1 MNCLEKYR
9 STLLKKTNHNL
20 RILLDKPEEE
30 SVHDFRV
37 GVKKLSALY
46 YFLHEIEPTL
56 NAKKTLKP
64 YRSLFK
70 SIGKIRDGHIAMHL
84 IQELHESDV
93 KDSEILLK
101 AVKSRVR
108 KDYQLFQNKFQS
120 DVQNSFTIPTIIA
133 TGVSERTILR
143 RKQTVLED
151 LLSQF
156 TSHQERDSSERWH
169 KKRIL
174 LKRYHHTLDAF
185 QFCPGHTLD
194 EMELKQIKMLEQ
206 LLGDWHDRVTTIQF
220 MRSLQGLEHQAEPL
234 IEKMKNQDRILLE
247 SAKIYLIK
255 YLQWHENH

>member
-9 STLLKKTNHNL
+9 STLLKKTNLNL
-20 RILLDKPEEE
+20 RILLDKPEED

-37 GVKKLSALY
+37 GVKRLSALY

-56 NAKKTLKP
+56 NAKKILKP

-70 SIGKIRDGHIAMHL
+70 SIGKVRDGHIAMHL
-84 IQELHESDV
+84 IQELHEGDV

-108 KDYQLFQNKFQS
+108 KDFRSFQNRFQS
-120 DVQNSFTIPTIIA
+120 DVQNSITIPTIIA
-133 TGVSERTILR
+133 TGISERIILR

-220 MRSLQGLEHQAEPL
+220 MQSLEGLEYQAEHV
-234 IEKMKNQDRILLE
+234 IVKMENQDRILLE
-247 SAKIYLIK
+247 SAKIYLNK
-255 YLQWHENH
+255 YLKWHENH